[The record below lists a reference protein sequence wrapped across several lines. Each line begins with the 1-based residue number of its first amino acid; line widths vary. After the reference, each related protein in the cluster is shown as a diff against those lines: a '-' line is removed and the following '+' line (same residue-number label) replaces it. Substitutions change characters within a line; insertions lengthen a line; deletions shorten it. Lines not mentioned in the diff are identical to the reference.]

1 MKKLSSLAATLFVAA
16 GLVLGGGMTATAATA
31 GSISQPDMNR
41 CQYVTV
47 PPKASGPMCWN
58 LFGGFAKLPD
68 ACYAT
73 KVWKC
78 YQV

>member
-1 MKKLSSLAATLFVAA
+1 MKKTASRLA
-16 GLVLGGGMTATAATA
+16 GLVLALGVLMAPTAAANAAT
-31 GSISQPDMNR
+31 GISQPTMNR